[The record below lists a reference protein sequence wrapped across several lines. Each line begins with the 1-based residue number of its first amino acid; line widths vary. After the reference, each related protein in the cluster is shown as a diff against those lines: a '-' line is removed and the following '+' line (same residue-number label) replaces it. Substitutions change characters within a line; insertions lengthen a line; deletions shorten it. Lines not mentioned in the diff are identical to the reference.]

1 MIFALF
7 VLFTAL
13 CISATA
19 AYYSIVGLMAIFSG
33 AMVSI
38 AVMGTVLEVGKL
50 VTASWLYQFWPRIPK
65 LIRSYLTIS
74 VVVLMLITS
83 MGIFG
88 FLSKAH
94 LQQNAMSE
102 EEVAQIEV
110 YAEKLTRSNAKI
122 QRWND
127 DIGRLNRGENVRVDL
142 LIKNEQEQLN
152 IIYDRIKDEKA
163 QLKVIADE
171 QIAVQESKLTEYA
184 ERTKNDLALL
194 QERPDGK
201 VDEETGK
208 TEKEI
213 AIDKV
218 RKRDRG
224 VSWVARDKMRKVS
237 EQLRTDFTKIDNEY
251 APQIKT
257 VNTRIQELR
266 QQAQL
271 KTEDIDTKIIQLEGF
286 IESEQ
291 TVADNARVTKLQHE
305 SKYREIEVDVG
316 PVKYIA
322 DMIYGDDARTMLD
335 SAVRAVI
342 ITLIFVFDPLAV
354 LLVVAGN
361 MTIVWARGRK
371 GYMLVPVKSE
381 EEEDLGLETELS
393 VPEPDNIYDTTL
405 PTSEI
410 DDDNDIEE
418 IEDEIEEETLEQKML
433 EKIKI
438 KEDIEPQ
445 EDIEPEKDIEEIKE
459 VLEKADERTLK
470 EVYNEMVSTNKR
482 KTGLRGLQAWLG
494 SSK

>member
-88 FLSKAH
+88 YLSKAH

-102 EEVAQIEV
+102 EQVAQIAV
-110 YAEKLTRSNAKI
+110 YSEKLERSNAKI

-152 IIYDRIKDEKA
+152 IIYARIKDEKA

-171 QIAVQESKLTEYA
+171 RIKVQESKLTEYA
-184 ERTKNDLALL
+184 ERTKTDLALL
-194 QERPDGK
+194 DKRPDGK
-201 VDEETGK
+201 IDEETGK
-208 TEKEI
+208 TEKEL

-224 VSWVARDKMRKVS
+224 VSWVARDKMRKIS
-237 EQLRTDFTKIDNEY
+237 EQLRNDFDKIGNDY
-251 APQIKT
+251 APQIGT
-257 VNTRIQELR
+257 INTRIQELR

-271 KTEDIDTKIIQLEGF
+271 KTEDIDSTIIKLEGF
-286 IESEQ
+286 IETEQ
-291 TVADNARVTKLQHE
+291 TIADNARVTKLQHE

-371 GYMLVPVKSE
+371 GYMLVPVETNEPE
-381 EEEDLGLETELS
+381 EEEDEDLGLDTELS
-393 VPEPDNIYDTTL
+393 EPTTEINDN
-405 PTSEI
+405 
-410 DDDNDIEE
+410 NDIK
-418 IEDEIEEETLEQKML
+418 EIEEETLEQKMF
-433 EKIKI
+433 EKISI
-438 KEDIEPQ
+438 KEDV
-445 EDIEPEKDIEEIKE
+445 EPEKEIIQEEDIEEIKE
-459 VLEKADERTLK
+459 VLEQADERTLK

-482 KTGLRGLQAWLG
+482 KTGLQGFKAWLG
-494 SSK
+494 SKE

>member
-33 AMVSI
+33 AVVSI

-74 VVVLMLITS
+74 VVILMLITS

-88 FLSKAH
+88 YLSKAH

-152 IIYDRIKDEKA
+152 IIYDRIKDKKA

-237 EQLRTDFTKIDNEY
+237 EQLRNDYDKIDKEY

-257 VNTRIQELR
+257 INIRIQDLR

-410 DDDNDIEE
+410 DNDNDIEE
-418 IEDEIEEETLEQKML
+418 TEEETLEQKML

-438 KEDIEPQ
+438 KENVEPQ
-445 EDIEPEKDIEEIKE
+445 EDIGPEKDINEIKE

>member
-74 VVVLMLITS
+74 VVILMLITS

-88 FLSKAH
+88 YLSKAH

-152 IIYDRIKDEKA
+152 IIYDRIKDKKA

-237 EQLRTDFTKIDNEY
+237 EQLRNDYDKIDKEY

-418 IEDEIEEETLEQKML
+418 IEEETLEQKML

-438 KEDIEPQ
+438 KENVEPQ
-445 EDIEPEKDIEEIKE
+445 EDIGPEKDINEIKE